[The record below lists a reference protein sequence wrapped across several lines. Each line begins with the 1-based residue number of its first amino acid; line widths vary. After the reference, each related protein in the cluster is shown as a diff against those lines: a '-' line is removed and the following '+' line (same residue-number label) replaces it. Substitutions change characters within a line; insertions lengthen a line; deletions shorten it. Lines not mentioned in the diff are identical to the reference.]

1 LLFFIARDVLSA
13 MFRVA
18 EDVGVL
24 SGLASIG
31 LRRRVSL
38 YADDV
43 VIFAKP
49 DAREISAVWGVLACF
64 GAASGLKA
72 NFTKSSVAPIQ
83 CSDGALQAAVAALP
97 YSIMPLPCTY
107 LGLPIYIS
115 KPRKSD
121 LQVVDKLAA
130 KLPFWKARLMS
141 REGCLVYVQEV
152 MMASVVYQLLALD
165 LDHRFIKGV
174 DKLRRGFL
182 WEGKEDA
189 QGGSCTVVWRLVCQ
203 PKSLG
208 ASACTTCA

>member
-1 LLFFIARDVLSA
+1 
-13 MFRVA
+13 
-18 EDVGVL
+18 
-24 SGLASIG
+24 
-31 LRRRVSL
+31 
-38 YADDV
+38 
-43 VIFAKP
+43 
-49 DAREISAVWGVLACF
+49 
-64 GAASGLKA
+64 
-72 NFTKSSVAPIQ
+72 
-83 CSDGALQAAVAALP
+83 VAALP
-97 YSIMPLPCTY
+97 YSIMPSPY
-107 LGLPIYIS
+107 LGLPLSIS

-121 LQVVDKLAA
+121 LPLVLDKLAA